1 MKNQLKLWMVILL
14 MTTGLMAFAQENS
27 EAAKARKELK
37 EAQADLREAK
47 IDSAADYRKF
57 REEAE
62 RIILDNQYKIKVL
75 KEQKASE
82 NKETKEKYDKK
93 VLALQVKNDAWRKR
107 ITTSDKTKSSKWS
120 AFKRE
125 FNHDMEELGKA
136 FKDIAVDNSN

>member
-1 MKNQLKLWMVILL
+1 MKNQLKLLMVILL

>member
-1 MKNQLKLWMVILL
+1 MVILL

>member
-1 MKNQLKLWMVILL
+1 
-14 MTTGLMAFAQENS
+14 MAFAQENS

-107 ITTSDKTKSSKWS
+107 ITTSDKTKSSKWA